1 MVERQPVSWRRL
13 ATRHLLWLP
22 LIPLAFALVFGTVGA
37 FTLQSERALARDG
50 VDAVAIVTSRDIR
63 TRTDRDGNR
72 TTTYLV
78 GYRFRPTSDQVVQGQ
93 SSVSRAY
100 YNGVTVGA
108 EVPIRFLPEN
118 PGTAA
123 LEPGSMVL
131 PLIFLAIAGVTM
143 AGALGMGGY
152 MLRNKLSILRA
163 ARHGEVRE
171 AEVIAHHVT
180 NTQINGRTQ
189 YRFDWIDAARQPGQ
203 SGMMDYADLPAP
215 GTVVRVYIDPRT
227 GRGWS
232 EFDF

>member
-1 MVERQPVSWRRL
+1 MIERQPVSWRRL
-13 ATRHLLWLP
+13 FTRHLLWVP
-22 LIPLAFALVFGTVGA
+22 LIPLAFALVFGVVGA
-37 FTLQSERALARDG
+37 FSLQAERALARDG
-50 VDAVAIVTSRDIR
+50 VDAVAVVTSRDIR

-108 EVPIRFLPEN
+108 EVPVRFLPDN
-118 PGTAA
+118 PGTSA
-123 LEPGSMVL
+123 LEPGGIVL

-143 AGALGMGGY
+143 ALAMGIGGY

-171 AEVIAHHVT
+171 AEVVAHQVT

-189 YRFDWIDAARQPGQ
+189 YRFDWIDAAFQPGQ
-203 SGMMDYADLPAP
+203 SAMMDFSALPP
-215 GTVVRVYIDPRT
+215 TGSVLRIYIDPRT

-232 EFDF
+232 ELDF